1 MRWLSRWDSA
11 IGFSPK
17 TTFAGG
23 PAFFPKV
30 ANTMKLK
37 AFALV
42 IAMAALL
49 SAAAGAGADPVT
61 RNIGVFGDSLGD
73 GVYGGLY
80 GVVKTH
86 PGDNV
91 FHYSKVGAGLTRPD
105 YAMWFTEF
113 TAELDRD
120 HITNAVVMFG
130 SNDQQGI
137 RDENRKGYI
146 FPTDGWK
153 AVYSARVDGVL
164 AEFAKRKIPVIWLG
178 LPIMRKDEMNAG
190 ATVLD
195 AIFEAESQRRG
206 ALFVPLME
214 NFKGTDGGF
223 ATHLPDSGGHLR
235 QVRADDG
242 IHFTP
247 YGYDLIANTVYAAIA
262 SSAASDRA
270 QTTAR

>member
-1 MRWLSRWDSA
+1 MSSQGRHTMRINAYS
-11 IGFSPK
+11 
-17 TTFAGG
+17 
-23 PAFFPKV
+23 
-30 ANTMKLK
+30 
-37 AFALV
+37 LV
-42 IAMAALL
+42 IATASLL
-49 SAAAGAGADPVT
+49 AAAFGAAADPVT

-80 GVVKTH
+80 GVIKSH
-86 PGDNV
+86 PGDSV

-105 YAMWFTEF
+105 YAAWFAEF
-113 TAELDRD
+113 TTELDRD
-120 HITNAVVMFG
+120 HITYAVVMFG

-137 RDENRKGYI
+137 RDENRKGYV
-146 FPTDGWK
+146 FPTDAWK

-178 LPIMRKDEMNAG
+178 LPIMRKDEMNAA

-206 ALFVPLME
+206 AVFVPLMDS
-214 NFKGTDGGF
+214 FKGTDGGF
-223 ATHLPDSGGHLR
+223 ATHLPDAGGHLR

-262 SSAASDRA
+262 SPAAPDQA
-270 QTTAR
+270 QTAARQ

>member
-1 MRWLSRWDSA
+1 
-11 IGFSPK
+11 
-17 TTFAGG
+17 
-23 PAFFPKV
+23 
-30 ANTMKLK
+30 MKLN

-42 IAMAALL
+42 IAIAALL
-49 SAAAGAGADPVT
+49 SVFGAAADPAP

-80 GVVKTH
+80 GVIKSH
-86 PGDNV
+86 PGDMV

-105 YAMWFTEF
+105 YATWFTEF
-113 TAELDRD
+113 TTELDRD
-120 HITNAVVMFG
+120 HITYAVVMFG

-146 FPTDGWK
+146 FPTDAWK

-206 ALFVPLME
+206 AVFVPLMD

-223 ATHLPDSGGHLR
+223 ATHLLDSGGHLR

-262 SSAASDRA
+262 SSAAPDHA